1 MTKVYR
7 IYLSRS
13 WIDCGK
19 RDELLALFDA
29 LPDFLYSATAI
40 EDGSPEVALR
50 ETAARR
56 AALKI
61 AMAQCHVMLA
71 PASPPTAADEWTALE
86 TATARFGLRRAI
98 PIVGI
103 ALDALPGVTP
113 HRPLGFGAVAP
124 WSGIDIARA
133 ITETVKAASDAAGLR
148 DALLEGG
155 TSVGR
160 VGATGRSA
168 RPVPYAEIAAAF
180 HRHRGTRSGSEAD

>member
-1 MTKVYR
+1 MIKVYR
-7 IYLSRS
+7 IYLSRA

-71 PASPPTAADEWTALE
+71 PASPPTAADAWTALE
-86 TATARFGLRRAI
+86 TATARFGLRRGI

-103 ALDALPGVTP
+103 ALDAMSGETP
-113 HRPLGFGAVAP
+113 HRLLGFGAVAP
-124 WSGIDIARA
+124 WSGIEIARA
-133 ITETVKAASDAAGLR
+133 ITDAVKSASDAAGRR
-148 DALLEGG
+148 DAILEGCAPDD
-155 TSVGR
+155 R
-160 VGATGRSA
+160 LRGAGAAA
-168 RPVPYAEIAAAF
+168 RAIPYADIAAAF
-180 HRHRGTRSGSEAD
+180 HRHRGTRSRSEAD

>member
-1 MTKVYR
+1 MTKLYR
-7 IYLSRS
+7 VYLSRS
-13 WIDCGK
+13 WIDSGK
-19 RDELLALFDA
+19 RDDLLALFDA

-71 PASPPTAADEWTALE
+71 PTLPISTADDWTALE
-86 TATARFGLRRAI
+86 TATARFGLRRSI

-103 ALDALPGVTP
+103 ALDALPGETP
-113 HRPLGFGAVAP
+113 HRPLGFGEVAP

-133 ITETVKAASDAAGLR
+133 ITDAVKSASDAAGLR
-148 DALLEGG
+148 EGGLEGDRSGVRAQEAGG
-155 TSVGR
+155 TP
-160 VGATGRSA
+160 RSLPFA
-168 RPVPYAEIAAAF
+168 DIAAAF
-180 HRHRGTRSGSEAD
+180 HRHRRTRSGPEAD